1 MKSLKLLLLAILV
14 SIGNYIAAQNSPVSF
29 TINAGGSL
37 SDMRIKES
45 STDSKYGFRGG
56 VGLEMSLHNNF
67 FLQTGLDFAM
77 KGANSNSMEV
87 GDINGDGYS
96 PDIYMAEE
104 KVRASYLVL
113 PIKGGYRF
121 NVSTAV
127 RLNFTFGPYLG
138 YGIGGKYKAKEALKI
153 ALPGDRELSNST
165 YTEYS
170 EFEYD
175 TFSSETLK
183 RFDMGL
189 AGSVGVECKRIL
201 LNFGYEY
208 GFINYSRGN
217 LPSYNNAL
225 FLTLGYRIF

>member
-1 MKSLKLLLLAILV
+1 MKSIKLLLLAILLLV
-14 SIGNYIAAQNSPVSF
+14 GNYIAAQSSPFSF

-37 SDMRIKES
+37 SDMRIKGS

-56 VGLEMSLHNNF
+56 LGLEMNLPNNL

-77 KGANSNSMEV
+77 KGANSSSMAV

-96 PDIYMAEE
+96 PDVYMSEE

-113 PIKGGYRF
+113 PIKAGYRL
-121 NVSTAV
+121 NVSREV
-127 RLNFTFGPYLG
+127 CLNFTFGPYLG
-138 YGIGGKYKAKEALKI
+138 YGIGGKYKAKEALKM
-153 ALPGDRELSNST
+153 ALPGDSELSSGT

-170 EFEYD
+170 EYEYD

-201 LNFGYEY
+201 LNFGYEH
-208 GFINYSRGN
+208 GLINYSRGSSK
-217 LPSYNNAL
+217 SYNSAL